1 MSLLKVDDIQTTGGA
16 PNRGHIIQV
25 VSATMTELASYSIS
39 GMTWTE
45 VTPLTLSIT
54 PATSNS
60 KILCMLTMGGMA
72 SSTIGQRYGVALR
85 RNSSNITGAINSD
98 GSNHTRAS
106 WAHTGRGLGN
116 ALEGHPAFN
125 HLDSPATTSSVTYR
139 VMITTEGSYTLYVNR
154 SQSDSNSSSVFRTA
168 SSLTLMEVS
177 G

>member
-54 PATSNS
+54 PASSNS

-72 SSTIGQRYGVALR
+72 SSNSGQRYGVALR
-85 RNSSNITGAINSD
+85 RNSSNIAVNTNS
-98 GSNHTRAS
+98 GNYTQAS
-106 WAHTGRGLGN
+106 WAYTGRGLGN

-125 HLDSPATTSSVTYR
+125 HLDSPGTTSSVTYR

-154 SQSDSNSSSVFRTA
+154 SQSDSSSSSVFRTA
-168 SSLTLMEVS
+168 SSFTLMEVS
-177 G
+177 A

>member
-54 PATSNS
+54 PASSSS

-72 SSTIGQRYGVALR
+72 SSNSGQRYGVALR
-85 RNSSNITGAINSD
+85 RNSSNIAVNTNS
-98 GSNHTRAS
+98 GNYTQAS
-106 WAHTGRGLGN
+106 WAYTGRGLGN

-125 HLDSPATTSSVTYR
+125 HLDSPGTTSSVTYR

-154 SQSDSNSSSVFRTA
+154 SQSDSKSSSVFRTA
-168 SSLTLMEVS
+168 SSFTLMEVS
-177 G
+177 A